1 MRRALAA
8 GAVAV
13 LALSGCGDTTD
24 EGTGTAGESS
34 SAPSAEPTG
43 EQSEDP
49 TDDAT
54 DDPTDDDDKGDK
66 DNGTEPTDDGSDD
79 GPDDGAFEVEIEG
92 GEIEPKGER
101 VDVAAGEPVR
111 IVVESDRPGE
121 FHVHSSPEQYI
132 TFPRGESKVSFT
144 VDTPGIV
151 DVEEH
156 EAEIVVLQLEVR

>member
-1 MRRALAA
+1 
-8 GAVAV
+8 
-13 LALSGCGDTTD
+13 
-24 EGTGTAGESS
+24 
-34 SAPSAEPTG
+34 
-43 EQSEDP
+43 
-49 TDDAT
+49 
-54 DDPTDDDDKGDK
+54 
-66 DNGTEPTDDGSDD
+66 
-79 GPDDGAFEVEIEG
+79 
-92 GEIEPKGER
+92 
-101 VDVAAGEPVR
+101 VAAGEPVR

>member
-54 DDPTDDDDKGDK
+54 DG
-66 DNGTEPTDDGSDD
+66 GSDD